1 MKHLSCNSGTSRSR
15 VPLLRGVAANK
26 LFARLLPLA
35 VVLWFLSLAASSS
48 HAQTLSSLSISP
60 NQPTVGIGGTTQL
73 TATATYSNGSTTNVS
88 GGVTWSTADPRMVN
102 VSSNGV
108 ASGFATGN
116 VAITAN
122 YQGHTATTTVASSI
136 GNIQWSGPINIT
148 QGGTY
153 SGNWKS
159 TDPKTAA
166 VTISTTQPVI
176 IQNSY
181 VTGPAD
187 LINDPTYGNNLTVK
201 NVTGIG
207 LNPNVSGQAYGLFV
221 DAQNSV
227 NLDVENSYFENV
239 RFGVY
244 LRGYAGNRNG
254 SQTITIVNNRGR
266 NILGTESN
274 GNGSTLAGESNW
286 QWAHAFQLSDA
297 YGVPGIQ
304 IAWNEIVNYPS
315 QSLVNENINM
325 FDSGGTSSSPAVIH
339 DNYVQG
345 AYAYNPAVDSYNG
358 GGFAT
363 DGSSSDTAQTASA
376 FNHIYNNQIVGTVN
390 VGIEIGTGHDNAAYN
405 NRVVSAGLL
414 PNGTKIL
421 AQNVGLSLYDVYGNA
436 ANGSLYNNNMYD
448 NAVGWM
454 CWAARCAYDGYRNDE
469 WFPLNNS
476 YYSTNQTISANP
488 ITLAME
494 AAEYQTW
501 LGKVSSD
508 GKMVGPTLSS
518 SSDSSGSGS
527 SSSGSSSSGSSSSGS
542 SSSSASAISPSAWY
556 TIVNTNSTLCLGSA
570 NGSTTAGAALQQNTC
585 GTAQTQQWQ
594 FQPAADSG
602 YYQPVNRAAS
612 SASNLL
618 VWDVTGG
625 AWQTADSAPIQLY
638 TSKVETNEEWMPV
651 SVGNGAYKF
660 VVKSSSKCL
669 DVPGASSATLLQLQQ
684 FDCNGTAAQSF
695 TLKQQ

>member
-1 MKHLSCNSGTSRSR
+1 MKHLSCKSGTSLSR
-15 VPLLRGVAANK
+15 LSLPRGVAANRI
-26 LFARLLPLA
+26 FARLLPLA
-35 VVLWFLSLAASSS
+35 VILWFVSVAAASSQ
-48 HAQTLSSLSISP
+48 AQTLSSLSISP
-60 NQPTVGIGGTTQL
+60 NQPTVVIGGTTQL
-73 TATATYSNGSTTNVS
+73 TATATLSNGSTTNVS
-88 GGVTWSTADPRMVN
+88 SSVAWSTADPRMVN
-102 VSSNGV
+102 VSSSGV
-108 ASGFATGN
+108 ASGFATGD
-116 VAITAN
+116 VAITAS
-122 YQGHTATTTVASSI
+122 YQGQTATTTVSSSI

-187 LINDPTYGNNLTVK
+187 LINDPDYGNNLTVK
-201 NVTGIG
+201 NVIGLG
-207 LNPNVSGQAYGLFV
+207 LNPNVSGQAYGVFV

-244 LRGYAGNRNG
+244 LRGYTGNRSG
-254 SQTITIVNNRGR
+254 SQTITILNNRGR
-266 NILGTESN
+266 NILGVESN
-274 GNGSTLAGESNW
+274 GNGGSLPGETNF
-286 QWAHAFQLSDA
+286 QWAHAFQLSEA

-315 QSLVNENINM
+315 QSLVNENISM
-325 FDSGGTSSSPAVIH
+325 FDSGGTADSPAVMH

-358 GGFAT
+358 GGITT
-363 DGSSSDTAQTASA
+363 DGSASDTVQTASA
-376 FNHIYNNQIVGTVN
+376 FNNIYNNQVVGTVN
-390 VGIEIGTGHDNAAYN
+390 MAIEIGTGHDNAAYN
-405 NRVVSAGLL
+405 NRAVSAGLL
-414 PNGTKIL
+414 PNGTKIP
-421 AQNVGLSLYDVYGNA
+421 AQNVGLLLYDVYGNI
-436 ANGSLYNNNMYD
+436 ANGSMYNNNMYS
-448 NAVGWM
+448 NTAGWM
-454 CWAARCAYDGYRNDE
+454 CWAARCAWDGYRADDY
-469 WFPLNNS
+469 FPLNGS
-476 YYSTNQTISANP
+476 YYSTNQTIPANP

-501 LGKVSSD
+501 LGKISSD
-508 GKMVGPTLSS
+508 GKVIGPTASS
-518 SSDSSGSGS
+518 SSDASGSASVSSGSTSPGS
-527 SSSGSSSSGSSSSGS
+527 TSSGSSP
-542 SSSSASAISPSAWY
+542 ISTSAWY

-570 NGSTTAGAALQQNTC
+570 NGSTTSGAALQQNTC

-602 YYQPVNRAAS
+602 YYELVNRAAS

-618 VWDVTGG
+618 VWNVEGG
-625 AWQTADSAPIQLY
+625 VWQTADSAPIQLY
-638 TSKVETNEEWMPV
+638 TSNEQTNEEWMPV
-651 SVGNGAYKF
+651 SIGNGAYKF

-669 DVPGASSATLLQLQQ
+669 DVPGASSAALLQLQQ
-684 FDCNGTAAQSF
+684 YDCNGTGAQSF